1 MEATGQKRV
10 PFGTAVLVTE
20 DTSIGSEIC
29 MELFSS
35 NSPHISMTT
44 QGVEIITNA
53 SGSHHKLRK
62 LHTRCSLIQNA
73 TEKCGCMYLYSN
85 LRGCDGERLYFDGG
99 SLAMLNGE
107 LLAMGS
113 QFSLKEVEVV
123 TCTINLDDIR
133 TFRTTANANS
143 QELSSDIFHKIYV
156 PFSIST
162 LCNLSPSLPIQVQ
175 YHPPLEEVGLGP
187 ACWCWDYLRR
197 SRQRGFLLPLSGGID
212 SSSTA
217 VIIANMCELVY
228 EAFQAGDTQ
237 VQRDL
242 RRIVTGDPSSNY
254 SPADPKDICGKL
266 LTTLYMATR
275 NSSMDTEERARNLSN
290 EIGST
295 FITVN
300 IDNTVDSM
308 VDTFKRVTQKEPK
321 FSAYGGS
328 KAENLALQNLQARS
342 RMVYA
347 YMFAQLSP
355 WTAGKGG
362 SYLVL
367 GSANVDEC
375 LFGYLTKYDCS
386 SADINPIGGINKLD
400 LRGFILTKQ
409 EKYPSL
415 KGVFEAP
422 PTAELEPITKE
433 YSQTDEADM
442 GLSYEELGDIGRER
456 KIKCCGPVGMFSSL
470 APRWQDKYTPKET
483 AEKIKHFF
491 RAYSMNRHKA
501 TVLTPSYHAENY
513 SPDDNRFDLRPFLY
527 NTEWELQFRLI
538 DKIADSLQPH
548 YPKPTRP
555 LPSILKS
562 NADVRPVQNIKSH
575 QSVGTQNITPTHDPK
590 VKSSQM
596 DQSPSKMK
604 LTTDAL
610 PTNTKSA
617 PLSPGVTDTK
627 SVPLSPGVTDTKS
640 VPLSPGVT
648 DTKSASIKKV
658 SQI

>member
-10 PFGTAVLVTE
+10 PFGTGVLVTE
-20 DTSIGSEIC
+20 DTSIGTEIC
-29 MELFSS
+29 MELFGS
-35 NSPHISMTT
+35 NSPHVPMTA
-44 QGVEIITNA
+44 QGVEIITNG
-53 SGSHHKLRK
+53 SGSHHQLRK
-62 LHTRCSLIQNA
+62 LHTRCNLIQNA
-73 TEKCGCMYLYSN
+73 TEKCGGVYLYAN
-85 LRGCDGERLYFDGG
+85 MRGCDGDRLYFDGA

-107 LLAMGS
+107 LLAIGS
-113 QFSLKEVEVV
+113 QFSLQEVEVV
-123 TCTINLDDIR
+123 TCTVNLDDIW
-133 TFRTTANANS
+133 TFRASKKGHQEPSGAN
-143 QELSSDIFHKIYV
+143 LFHKIYV
-156 PFSIST
+156 PFSVST
-162 LCNLSPSLPIQVQ
+162 VCFLSPSLPIQVQ
-175 YHPPLEEVGLGP
+175 YHTPLEEIGLGP

-197 SRQRGFLLPLSGGID
+197 SRQKGFLLALSGGID

-217 VIIANMCELVY
+217 VIIASMCDLVY

-242 RRIVTGDPSSNY
+242 RRVVTGDPSSNY
-254 SPADPKDICGKL
+254 SPADPRDICGKL

-275 NSSMDTEERARNLSN
+275 NSSMETEERARNLSS

-308 VDTFKRVTQKEPK
+308 VDTFKQVTQKEPK

-347 YMFAQLSP
+347 YMFAQLGP

-415 KGVFEAP
+415 KGVYEAP

-433 YSQTDEADM
+433 YTQTDEADM
-442 GLSYEELGDIGRER
+442 GLTYEELGDIGRER
-456 KIKCCGPVGMFSSL
+456 KIKCCGPVGVFSSL

-501 TVLTPSYHAENY
+501 TVLTPSYHAEDY

-555 LPSILKS
+555 LSSVLKFS
-562 NADVRPVQNIKSH
+562 STVRPVPNIKSN
-575 QSVGTQNITPTHDPK
+575 QNVVTPNITPTHDPK
-590 VKSSQM
+590 VKSSQK
-596 DQSPSKMK
+596 DQSPSKVK
-604 LTTDAL
+604 FSAEAL
-610 PTNTKSA
+610 PTNTKSP
-617 PLSPGVTDTK
+617 PLSPGAPDTK
-627 SVPLSPGVTDTKS
+627 TTQ
-640 VPLSPGVT
+640 
-648 DTKSASIKKV
+648 IKKV

>member
-10 PFGTAVLVTE
+10 PIGTGVLVTE
-20 DTSIGSEIC
+20 DTSIGTEIC
-29 MELFSS
+29 MELFTS
-35 NSPHISMTT
+35 NSPHIPMAT

-53 SGSHHKLRK
+53 SGSHHKLSK
-62 LHTRCSLIQNA
+62 LHTRCSLIHNA
-73 TEKCGCMYLYSN
+73 TEKCGGVYMYSN
-85 LRGCDGERLYFDGG
+85 LRGCDGERLYFDGA
-99 SLAMLNGE
+99 SLVMLNGE
-107 LLAMGS
+107 LLAIGS

-123 TCTINLDDIR
+123 TCTVNLDDIR
-133 TFRTTANANS
+133 AFRAGNMLNRH
-143 QELSSDIFHKIYV
+143 ELSSDIFHKIYV
-156 PFSIST
+156 PFSVST
-162 LCNLSPSLPIQVQ
+162 SCNLSPSLPIQAE
-175 YHPPLEEVGLGP
+175 YHTPLEEIGLGP

-217 VIIANMCELVY
+217 VIIASMCELVY
-228 EAFQAGDTQ
+228 EAFQAGDTR

-242 RRIVTGDPSSNY
+242 RRVVTGDPSSNY
-254 SPADPKDICGKL
+254 FPADPKDICGNL

-275 NSSMDTEERARNLSN
+275 NSSLDTEERARNLSS

-300 IDNTVDSM
+300 IDSTVDSM
-308 VDTFKRVTQKEPK
+308 VDTFKQVTQKEPK
-321 FSAYGGS
+321 FSAHGGS
-328 KAENLALQNLQARS
+328 KAENLALQNIQARS
-342 RMVYA
+342 RMVHA

-355 WTAGKGG
+355 WAAGKGG

-415 KGVFEAP
+415 KGVYEAP
-422 PTAELEPITKE
+422 PTAELEPVTKE
-433 YSQTDEADM
+433 YTQTDEADM

-456 KIKCCGPVGMFSSL
+456 KIKCCGPVGVFSSL

-491 RAYSMNRHKA
+491 RAYSINRHKA

-538 DKIADSLQPH
+538 DKIAVSLQPH

-562 NADVRPVQNIKSH
+562 NSDARPAQSTTSH
-575 QSVGTQNITPTHDPK
+575 QNVFAKKVTPTHDLK
-590 VKSSQM
+590 VTSSQM
-596 DQSPSKMK
+596 DQSSSQVKFAAD
-604 LTTDAL
+604 TL
-610 PTNTKSA
+610 PTNTKTT
-617 PLSPGVTDTK
+617 PLPPGVPDTK
-627 SVPLSPGVTDTKS
+627 TT
-640 VPLSPGVT
+640 T
-648 DTKSASIKKV
+648 TKKV